1 MKSNKGATTAA
12 LTLLITSGMLASALG
27 IRQVND
33 ENNVTA
39 WVVNKNMSAGQ
50 TVTVHDVEQK
60 SIDPSNYSNIAL
72 SIQNPR
78 ALIGQKLATNK
89 MVEQPLFDTDFIR
102 AKSQKVSPSIIKNS
116 ISALSSRFPPT
127 WRLHVQPMNK
137 IVRPQI
143 TKYSLIRLGLISFC
157 VFAFVYYFL
166 RLPRRLHNEIKQKN
180 QLILN
185 REELFSSSLDALPHG
200 FAIFNSHEFPVI
212 TNNAFNLLFAQVN
225 KQNSQLSYSQLVSIA
240 QQNNIINHYHEHHKL
255 DDDRNQLIDIGF
267 TDGKWITVLQRHT
280 DFNGFVCYFR
290 DDTEAHQKECLL
302 ADVLEKSKQTNQ
314 LKEKFVTRLSRQ
326 LKTPLSSLKSLV
338 QISKDPISFNEF
350 KNNVGNISDACDQLE
365 SVIQQPVNINKSEIG
380 KLKLQAKNVNLNHMI
395 NNNISILTKEAE
407 NKKIVL
413 KNNITPGLTV
423 VSDEKLISQLV
434 IQLVTEVLDSS
445 NNTTL
450 SINAQIKNESNR
462 NYLHLDFSLSNLI
475 DSSYF
480 ITELKSI
487 SGDDIMRF
495 IDDKDV
501 SLELKFFI
509 SIFKMLGGKAITVSS
524 NANKSTITLSMLVN
538 KATKQDKDNVQ
549 KVPSSSL
556 NTDLVKA
563 SLVTKNHQNTLL
575 LVDDDPL
582 VEIVIRAMLKD
593 QNIIIDYAC
602 SAIEAMLMVPQN
614 SYDII
619 LMDIVMPEL
628 SGTDAMLKI
637 KKHSDNSKTKIIAHT
652 STPDTESKYVNQ
664 GFDDMLLKPVKQGV
678 LINQITRILKR

>member
-1 MKSNKGATTAA
+1 
-12 LTLLITSGMLASALG
+12 
-27 IRQVND
+27 
-33 ENNVTA
+33 
-39 WVVNKNMSAGQ
+39 
-50 TVTVHDVEQK
+50 
-60 SIDPSNYSNIAL
+60 
-72 SIQNPR
+72 
-78 ALIGQKLATNK
+78 
-89 MVEQPLFDTDFIR
+89 
-102 AKSQKVSPSIIKNS
+102 
-116 ISALSSRFPPT
+116 
-127 WRLHVQPMNK
+127 
-137 IVRPQI
+137 
-143 TKYSLIRLGLISFC
+143 
-157 VFAFVYYFL
+157 
-166 RLPRRLHNEIKQKN
+166 
-180 QLILN
+180 
-185 REELFSSSLDALPHG
+185 
-200 FAIFNSHEFPVI
+200 
-212 TNNAFNLLFAQVN
+212 
-225 KQNSQLSYSQLVSIA
+225 
-240 QQNNIINHYHEHHKL
+240 
-255 DDDRNQLIDIGF
+255 
-267 TDGKWITVLQRHT
+267 
-280 DFNGFVCYFR
+280 
-290 DDTEAHQKECLL
+290 
-302 ADVLEKSKQTNQ
+302 
-314 LKEKFVTRLSRQ
+314 
-326 LKTPLSSLKSLV
+326 
-338 QISKDPISFNEF
+338 
-350 KNNVGNISDACDQLE
+350 
-365 SVIQQPVNINKSEIG
+365 
-380 KLKLQAKNVNLNHMI
+380 MI

-487 SGDDIMRF
+487 SGDDIARL

-538 KATKQDKDNVQ
+538 KVTKQDKDNVQ

-602 SAIEAMLMVPQN
+602 SAIEAMLMVSQN